1 MNKQVCNIKVER
13 QLIGNVNREIEKV
26 INTLELSSE
35 GMSILGNSSG
45 RCDKTIFIYNTKR
58 YIDSFY
64 TVLED
69 VREELLSVIDC
80 LDQIDPVSK
89 ETDQGEALGYQV
101 DAWKK
106 PQVILE
112 LSERLERANHPIYS
126 QLTIDQFISRAVLEK
141 LKEIEES
148 GQHE

>member
-1 MNKQVCNIKVER
+1 MDKQVCNIKVER
-13 QLIGNVNREIEKV
+13 QLIGNVNREIEKA

-45 RCDKTIFIYNTKR
+45 RCDQTIFIYSTKR

-69 VREELLSVIDC
+69 VREDLLNVIDC
-80 LDQIDPVSK
+80 LSQIDPVSK
-89 ETDQGEALGYQV
+89 ETDQGEILGYQV
-101 DAWKK
+101 DAWKQ
-106 PQVILE
+106 PQVLME
-112 LSERLERANHPIYS
+112 LSRRLEQANHPIYS

>member
-1 MNKQVCNIKVER
+1 MDKQVCNIKVER
-13 QLIGNVNREIEKV
+13 QLIGNVNREIEKA

-45 RCDKTIFIYNTKR
+45 RCDQTIFIYSTKR

-69 VREELLSVIDC
+69 VREDLLNVIDC
-80 LDQIDPVSK
+80 LSQIDPVSK

-112 LSERLERANHPIYS
+112 LSERLEQANHPIYS